1 MKFLSIT
8 FFYFLFNFISLSN
21 VEIINNPT
29 KIDRRYNF
37 VDNIILFELKGI
49 SSLTITPNL
58 YKNFYNSYIFT
69 QSLFFFYR

>member
-37 VDNIILFELKGI
+37 VDNIILFELNGI
-49 SSLTITPNL
+49 SSLSIMPNL
-58 YKNFYNSYIFT
+58 YKNFYD
-69 QSLFFFYR
+69 